1 MRFRFTIGK
10 KLIVGFGILLI
21 SMLAYGL
28 VTYQYLQKSIELNKK
43 TSEVITPS
51 ISKLK
56 DLEIMVTKSKNLM
69 TSWLT
74 DESDEVLNELE
85 NLHENFSEDVN
96 PSFSILITKWDDLD
110 RAFME
115 KVLRQVQE
123 LFNWQKKQ
131 IAKYGTQNNGS
142 TEYEIDLL
150 LEKEVV
156 KNDQDGSRGKRIGI
170 IQKNIKEAIIEK
182 EEEAVKSSEDINS
195 SFKFLQ
201 RTIVVLLIILM
212 VMGSIIAIA
221 TIRSIV
227 RPIRQLKNILLEMGH
242 GVLPQQKIPER
253 SDEIGEMSNAL
264 ESLVNGLK
272 STSNFAREIGEG
284 NFKSNFNPMS
294 EEDILGNSL
303 ILMRDNL
310 ESASE
315 EDKKRSWLSEGL
327 AKFGELLRANSND
340 LEKLTKNLLNELV
353 EYLGANQGC
362 IFVLDGEDDTEPYL
376 DLKACYAWDR
386 FKYYEEKVTYGDGLV
401 GQVWQEEAT
410 IYITDIPDN
419 YIKIT
424 SGLGEA
430 EPRAVL
436 LVPMLVNGKVFGV
449 VELASFNEFTKVQ
462 IEFVEKLAESTGMTI
477 SNVKINEKTRLLLEQ
492 SQRTSEQM
500 RVQEE
505 ELRQNQEEML
515 ATQEEIQR
523 SLQEHQEKLEEAER
537 ENLLLKKELHDL
549 KSGH

>member
-110 RAFME
+110 RSFME

-156 KNDQDGSRGKRIGI
+156 KNDQDGSRSKRIGI

-182 EEEAVKSSEDINS
+182 EEEAVKSSEDI
-195 SFKFLQ
+195 
-201 RTIVVLLIILM
+201 
-212 VMGSIIAIA
+212 
-221 TIRSIV
+221 
-227 RPIRQLKNILLEMGH
+227 
-242 GVLPQQKIPER
+242 
-253 SDEIGEMSNAL
+253 
-264 ESLVNGLK
+264 
-272 STSNFAREIGEG
+272 
-284 NFKSNFNPMS
+284 
-294 EEDILGNSL
+294 
-303 ILMRDNL
+303 
-310 ESASE
+310 
-315 EDKKRSWLSEGL
+315 
-327 AKFGELLRANSND
+327 
-340 LEKLTKNLLNELV
+340 
-353 EYLGANQGC
+353 
-362 IFVLDGEDDTEPYL
+362 
-376 DLKACYAWDR
+376 
-386 FKYYEEKVTYGDGLV
+386 
-401 GQVWQEEAT
+401 
-410 IYITDIPDN
+410 
-419 YIKIT
+419 
-424 SGLGEA
+424 
-430 EPRAVL
+430 
-436 LVPMLVNGKVFGV
+436 
-449 VELASFNEFTKVQ
+449 
-462 IEFVEKLAESTGMTI
+462 
-477 SNVKINEKTRLLLEQ
+477 
-492 SQRTSEQM
+492 
-500 RVQEE
+500 
-505 ELRQNQEEML
+505 
-515 ATQEEIQR
+515 
-523 SLQEHQEKLEEAER
+523 
-537 ENLLLKKELHDL
+537 KKEYI
-549 KSGH
+549 